1 MKNLIINTENPS
13 FENFYN
19 DEMKDKNNFSYWYSK
34 IKDYFNCPKTVIIK
48 IPMNVAECLLDMN
61 DSDNKHVVLEFVKN
75 ECIPQIRN
83 MNLTVPYVFMK
94 NAKFSNKFEF
104 NDSCRVFIDEEEI
117 TRKLGYLN
125 YVGMCVD
132 ALGFTEVIFREFID
146 FNEET
151 IPTIYGGMPL
161 RQEYRMFYDFDNKT
175 VIHIH
180 DYWDY
185 DYVYSN
191 LFNITDKIILSYTKG
206 NYKTEW
212 NKHLSSLK
220 DLIKNSKINEVEL
233 NGIWSMDFLYNE
245 EDDKFYLID
254 MAKGENSVYFEFCKR
269 K

>member
-1 MKNLIINTENPS
+1 MKNLIIDTEKPS

-19 DEMKDKNNFSYWYSK
+19 DEMEDKNNFSYWYSK

-48 IPMNVAECLLDMN
+48 IPMNVAECLLEMN
-61 DSDNKHVVLEFVKN
+61 DSNNKRTVLEFVKN

-83 MNLTVPYVFMK
+83 MNLNVPYVFMK
-94 NAKFSNKFEF
+94 NAKFSNKFKF

-125 YVGMCVD
+125 YAGMCVD
-132 ALGFTEVIFREFID
+132 ALGFTEVVFREFID
-146 FNEET
+146 FNAET

-161 RQEYRMFYDFDNKT
+161 RQEYRVFYNFDNKK

-191 LFNITDKIILSYTKG
+191 LSNITDKIILSYTKE
-206 NYKTEW
+206 NYKTKW
-212 NKHLSSLK
+212 KKHLPSLK
-220 DLIKNSKINEVEL
+220 DLIKDSKINEVEL
-233 NGIWSMDFLYNE
+233 NGIWSMDFLYDE
-245 EDDKFYLID
+245 ENDKFYLID
-254 MAKGENSVYFEFCKR
+254 MAKGENSAYFEFCKR